1 MKEVLDIKSFIG
13 YNYAIT
19 LLKAPYY
26 MKKLAIIGR
35 PNVGKSSLFNRLLKK
50 RDAITSD
57 QAGTTRDV
65 KKRIAKIL
73 DKEVQILDTG
83 GLDKGCELFD
93 KIKEKAVKAA
103 YEADIILYMVDGKT
117 IANDEDKKF
126 FYELQAMGKDIALV
140 VNKIDNDKMHEKLW
154 DYYEF
159 GTDTIFGISVAH
171 NRNTIK
177 LVEWIHEKL
186 PTNEEEIQAI
196 ADAEKAAQLEK
207 EKASYDYNLEEY
219 DEDAYPEE
227 EIDQDPTVFEEN
239 DQTRWYDPERLNQVK
254 VAIIGRVNVGKSS
267 LLNALV
273 GEDRSVVSDIAGTTV
288 DPIDELIVVGD
299 KRVTF
304 VDTAGLRRR
313 GQIEGIEKYALN
325 RTKEMLIDADV
336 ALLVLDA
343 SQPFKDLDEKIAGL
357 IDENRLG
364 CIIVL
369 NKWDL
374 TDKDF
379 EKFTEK
385 VRGRF
390 KFLHYAPILTI
401 SALTKQRVNKI
412 MDKILEIN
420 ENYSQRIGTSK
431 LNRVIELAQR
441 RHHLPSVKG
450 KTIRLYYVTQY
461 DIRPPRIALVMNR
474 PEGLHFTYRRYLTNK
489 LREAFNFEGTPV
501 LFHARSKKQ
510 RTTIEDEPNFVEDM
524 FGGTKS
530 VTEEEMESMYQEF
543 EDGEGES
550 EFEKNMDKDG
560 KSKNDIEEGFVDID

>member
-1 MKEVLDIKSFIG
+1 MTSNNKPAL
-13 YNYAIT
+13 
-19 LLKAPYY
+19 
-26 MKKLAIIGR
+26 KKLAIIGR

-73 DKEVQILDTG
+73 DKEVELLDTG

-103 YEADIILYMVDGKT
+103 YEADIILYMTDGKT
-117 IANDEDKKF
+117 IPNDEDKKF
-126 FYELQAMGKDIALV
+126 FYELQSMGKAVALV
-140 VNKIDNDKMHEKLW
+140 VNKIDNDKMNERLW

-159 GTDTIFGISVAH
+159 GTDTVFGISVAH

-177 LVEWIHEKL
+177 LIEWIHEQL
-186 PTNEEEIQAI
+186 PAVDSAEDIEE
-196 ADAEKAAQLEK
+196 LEK
-207 EKASYDYNLEEY
+207 VEESYDYNLEEF
-219 DEDAYPEE
+219 DEDEHEE
-227 EIDQDPTVFEEN
+227 EETDDDPTVFEEN
-239 DQTRWYDPERLNQVK
+239 DNTRFYDPERLNTVK

-273 GEDRSVVSDIAGTTV
+273 GEDRSVVSSVAGTTI
-288 DPIDELIVVGD
+288 DPIDEMVEVGD
-299 KRVTF
+299 KKVTF

-313 GQIEGIEKYALN
+313 GKILGIEKYALM
-325 RTKEMLIDADV
+325 RTEEMLYDADI

-343 SQPFKDLDEKIAGL
+343 SEPFKDLDEKIAGL
-357 IDENRLG
+357 VDKNRLG

-379 EKFTEK
+379 DKFTEK
-385 VRGRF
+385 VRSRF
-390 KFLHYAPILTI
+390 KFLHYAPIITI

-420 ENYSQRIGTSK
+420 DNFSQRIGTSL
-431 LNRVIELAQR
+431 LNRTIELAQR
-441 RHHLPSVKG
+441 RHHLPSVRG
-450 KTIRLYYVTQY
+450 KIIRIYYVTQY

-510 RTTIEDEPNFVEDM
+510 KTYISDESDFLEEK
-524 FGGTKS
+524 FGGAP
-530 VTEEEMESMYQEF
+530 VTEEEMHEMYEEYEDYEDEEF
-543 EDGEGES
+543 EP
-550 EFEKNMDKDG
+550 EFEKNMAKDK
-560 KSKNDIEEGFVDID
+560 KNKDDDIEEGFVDID